1 MPPRRQKKK
10 RQLEDDDDHPQPI
23 ASSTNACG
31 YKGVSKSGHKW
42 QAQISDGHGK
52 MLYLGM
58 FDTVTSA
65 ARAYAKA
72 FSGGGQ
78 VIRAELAHKR
88 EREVKTTEGFVL
100 AGQAIISTSNA
111 TGFVG
116 VHRHNNTFVAK
127 IRDADG
133 KQVHLGT
140 FQQAEDAG
148 KAYARAYSMDADTVR
163 QEILVNLA
171 ADQGHKPDAKKR
183 KHRTTSH

>member
-1 MPPRRQKKK
+1 M
-10 RQLEDDDDHPQPI
+10 EDDDDHPQPI
-23 ASSTNACG
+23 ASSTNTVTG

-42 QAQISDGHGK
+42 QAQIRDGHGK

>member
-10 RQLEDDDDHPQPI
+10 GQLEDDDDHPQPV
-23 ASSTNACG
+23 ASSTNVTG

-42 QAQISDGHGK
+42 QAQIRDGHGK
-52 MLYLGM
+52 MLYLGT

-65 ARAYAKA
+65 ARAYARA

-88 EREVKTTEGFVL
+88 ETEVKTTEGFVL

-148 KAYARAYSMDADTVR
+148 KAYARAYGLDADTVR
-163 QEILVNLA
+163 QEIIA
-171 ADQGHKPDAKKR
+171 SRSA
-183 KHRTTSH
+183 TTV